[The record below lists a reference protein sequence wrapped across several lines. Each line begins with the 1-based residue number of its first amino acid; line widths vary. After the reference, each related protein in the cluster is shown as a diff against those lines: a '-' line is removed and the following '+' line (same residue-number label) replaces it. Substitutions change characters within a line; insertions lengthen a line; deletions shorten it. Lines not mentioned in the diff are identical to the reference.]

1 MKEKELYHMRKDY
14 APQPLTMEELSAD
27 PFLQFGRWFSDA
39 SQYETTEPN
48 AMIVSTCGLNMLPSS
63 RVVLL
68 KKYSPEGFVFF
79 TNYNSRKGNQL
90 SQNPNASILFF
101 WPETMRQVR
110 IEGSTERTSER
121 DSDEYFNSRPAESRA
136 TAMASRQSEPLENKE
151 QFENEVEKIL
161 KYSEEDISAGSI
173 LARPLHWGGYILKPS
188 LFEFWQGGTNRAHD
202 RFEYRKES
210 PDQPFW
216 TITRL
221 YP

>member
-14 APQPLTMEELSAD
+14 APQPLTPEELSAD

-39 SQYETTEPN
+39 SQYETAEPN
-48 AMIVSTCGLNMLPSS
+48 AMVVSTCGLDMIPSS

-79 TNYNSRKGNQL
+79 TNYNSRKGIQL

-110 IEGSTERTSER
+110 IEGFVEKVSEQE
-121 DSDEYFNSRPAESRA
+121 SDEYFNSRPAESRA
-136 TAMASRQSEPLENKE
+136 TAMASSQSEPLANKE
-151 QFENEVEKIL
+151 QFEKAVDEIL
-161 KYSEEDISAGSI
+161 QQAEYELSEGKVLE
-173 LARPLHWGGYILKPS
+173 RPLHWGGYILRPA
-188 LFEFWQGGTNRAHD
+188 LFEFWQGGTNRSHD
-202 RFEYRKES
+202 RFEYLKES

>member
-1 MKEKELYHMRKDY
+1 MRKDY
-14 APQPLTMEELSAD
+14 APQPLTKEKLSPD
-27 PFLQFGRWFSDA
+27 PFMQFGRWFSDA
-39 SQYETTEPN
+39 SLYETAEPN
-48 AMIVSTCGLNMLPSS
+48 AMILSTCGLDMLPSS

-90 SQNPNASILFF
+90 KQNPNASILFF

-110 IEGSTERTSER
+110 IKGCTEKISER
-121 DSDEYFNSRPAESRA
+121 ESDEYFNSRPAESRA